1 MKSCMA
7 LGASLALALL
17 VGSAWAADAPQ
28 SGPQVG
34 DAVPNP
40 FNTLNVTGKFAGKKQ
55 CLV

>member
-40 FNTLNVTGKFAGKKQ
+40 FNPLNVTGKFAGKKQ